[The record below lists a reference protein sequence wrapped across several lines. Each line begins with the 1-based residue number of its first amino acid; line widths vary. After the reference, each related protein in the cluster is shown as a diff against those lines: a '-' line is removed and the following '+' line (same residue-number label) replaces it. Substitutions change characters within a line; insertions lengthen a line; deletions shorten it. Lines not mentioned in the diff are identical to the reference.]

1 MAGGGLS
8 RRDAGE
14 GGESGVDLGVE
25 VEEGRKVD
33 IELRNASKESDAGRD
48 AVAEKRERGPAGE
61 TEDGGDGAG
70 GLGGDGGGFPLA
82 IRTSAGRAS
91 KNNTAVPLDGERGES
106 VGRKDSI
113 GGYEKPALAQR
124 ERYPGGGEDAD
135 GVLGN
140 EVRDASVDEEAGVI
154 NVG

>member
-1 MAGGGLS
+1 VAGGGLP
-8 RRDAGE
+8 RRDAGK
-14 GGESGVDLGVE
+14 GGESGVDLSVE
-25 VEEGRKVD
+25 VEEGRKID

-91 KNNTAVPLDGERGES
+91 KNNAAVPLDGERRES
-106 VGRKDSI
+106 VGRKDSS
-113 GGYEKPALAQR
+113 GGTRNRHFPR
-124 ERYPGGGEDAD
+124 ERDIPA
-135 GVLGN
+135 
-140 EVRDASVDEEAGVI
+140 EAKMRMVSWATRSAMRPSTKRP
-154 NVG
+154 VSSM